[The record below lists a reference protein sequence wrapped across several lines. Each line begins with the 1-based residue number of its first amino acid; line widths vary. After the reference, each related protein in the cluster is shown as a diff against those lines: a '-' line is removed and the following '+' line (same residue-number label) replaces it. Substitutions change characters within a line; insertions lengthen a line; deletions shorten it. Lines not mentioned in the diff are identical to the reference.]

1 MSNFINRVIRENTS
15 DKTTTPSTSFHYDL
29 YIHMVLVL
37 VTGKMLR
44 NHSVSFVSFLVNTS
58 LGL

>member
-1 MSNFINRVIRENTS
+1 MWKQDMSNFINRVIRENTS

-37 VTGKMLR
+37 VTGKML
-44 NHSVSFVSFLVNTS
+44 
-58 LGL
+58 